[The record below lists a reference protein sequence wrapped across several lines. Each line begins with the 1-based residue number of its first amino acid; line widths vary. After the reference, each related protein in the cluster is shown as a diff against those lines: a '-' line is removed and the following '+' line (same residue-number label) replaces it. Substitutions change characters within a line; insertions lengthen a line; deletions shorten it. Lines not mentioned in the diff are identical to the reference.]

1 MIDHVAV
8 VEEAVSWIYEHP
20 DAHSSAEEIAAQS
33 SYSVDHFGRLF
44 KAVVG
49 EPLGEFLLRQRLER
63 AACLLL
69 KFPRMSVTEIASD
82 AGYSSSNFAVAF
94 KKRYGK
100 SPRSFRSDPLSAITD
115 DYRSVMAHIQAIKDN
130 GAALERL
137 DKCCSVRT
145 IPAMTL
151 YRERFRGRYSDM
163 RPAWHSFCL
172 RTAVKFPNPEPV
184 YIGISIDDPIVS
196 DPSRS
201 CYDMCVLVQ
210 EGKGP
215 SFLHIPERI
224 YAVNAFDDM
233 ISRFIY
239 GYNELLAVWMPAH
252 KLFIGDGPTLE
263 IYRADVSPEGHAVCD
278 ICIPARV

>member
-20 DAHSSAEEIAAQS
+20 DEHPGAEEVAARF

-44 KAVVG
+44 KAVAG

-69 KFPRMSVTEIASD
+69 KCPGMSVTDIAAD

-94 KKRYGK
+94 KKRYGQ
-100 SPRSFRSDPLSAITD
+100 SPSVFRAAPLAAVPDEFKAIM
-115 DYRSVMAHIQAIKDN
+115 SHIQSAKTDSV
-130 GAALERL
+130 ALARL
-137 DKCCSVRT
+137 EKCCSVRS
-145 IPAMTL
+145 IPAMIL

-172 RTAVKFPNPEPV
+172 RTAVKFPNPNPV

-196 DPSRS
+196 DPAHS
-201 CYDMCVLVQ
+201 CYDMCVVVS

-215 SFLHIPERI
+215 SFISIPERV
-224 YAVNAFDDM
+224 YAVNAFDDTL
-233 ISRFIY
+233 SHFIY

-252 KLFIGDGPTLE
+252 RLFMGDGPSLE
-263 IYRADVSPEGHAVCD
+263 IYRAEVSPDGHVVCD
-278 ICIPARV
+278 ICIPARA